1 MRFVVRLED
10 GERMSDLCREF
21 GISRKTGYKL
31 WSRYRE
37 LGGVGLFD
45 EPRRPERIPHRTAP
59 EIEKLLVETRDAHPT
74 WGPRKVRAWCMRR
87 HDSLRWPAPST
98 VGEILRRYG
107 RVAPRRRK
115 RRAPRYDG
123 ILTSGDA
130 ANQVWCADFKGQIQL
145 ASGAYCYPLT
155 ITDLYSR
162 YIIACEGLEGTGGQ
176 GARYVFEM
184 VFHQLGLPEVI
195 RTDNGSPFASTALA
209 GLSRL
214 AVWWRR
220 LGVRHERIEPA
231 HPEQNGSHERM
242 HLTLK
247 QETACPRAPNLLAQ
261 QERFDRFV
269 DVFNRERPHEALG
282 QAPPTDFFRPSERRF
297 VEPAPEPAYPLHD
310 ETRVV
315 TQCGH
320 VYLHK
325 KCCVFVSE
333 VLGGEHVGL
342 REVEPNRWLLTFVDL
357 DLGHVDARQR
367 RFEPMEPEEHA
378 AG

>member
-1 MRFVVRLED
+1 
-10 GERMSDLCREF
+10 
-21 GISRKTGYKL
+21 
-31 WSRYRE
+31 
-37 LGGVGLFD
+37 
-45 EPRRPERIPHRTAP
+45 
-59 EIEKLLVETRDAHPT
+59 
-74 WGPRKVRAWCMRR
+74 
-87 HDSLRWPAPST
+87 
-98 VGEILRRYG
+98 
-107 RVAPRRRK
+107 
-115 RRAPRYDG
+115 
-123 ILTSGDA
+123 
-130 ANQVWCADFKGQIQL
+130 
-145 ASGAYCYPLT
+145 
-155 ITDLYSR
+155 
-162 YIIACEGLEGTGGQ
+162 
-176 GARYVFEM
+176 M
-184 VFHQLGLPEVI
+184 VFHQHGLPEVI

-247 QETACPRAPNLLAQ
+247 QETARPRAPNLLAQ

-315 TQCGH
+315 TRCGH